1 MQQNWGSILR
11 WKLSSQDGSTGGKIT
26 RITPKLKQRKT
37 DSVEL
42 VETLTIKKSHGEEPM
57 TWTSSLET
65 KWTTIKWNWG
75 TKKKSGDKFKDER
88 WNIQWR
94 NW

>member
-57 TWTSSLET
+57 TWTSSP
-65 KWTTIKWNWG
+65 KIWWNWW